1 MIIANIKSQQD
12 LQGKRNTQS
21 QLLDVSV
28 SNEAELEKRIKD
40 YKNPN
45 KPLAVAP
52 EYKTNSQLQ
61 SDRLAQ
67 EKQAIV
73 NMSELGFDY
82 NKSADLVAWLS
93 SSLINKLVEFN
104 ANFKGIKKELTET
117 TNPKLINLDFLK
129 NYLEKYFEDLDVNF
143 GRKFSTSSVQGISA
157 TSSIDELT
165 DLLPSPENVGGLRDR
180 FITFSTATREAKLV
194 PAKRALHEIRQSL
207 AELTI
212 PDEDV
217 RDLPERQRR
226 EYRERLKEGRDLEN
240 GFLREISV
248 YTEIASKCR
257 LVAILLQLYQA
268 IIPSTET
275 FLLLKTSLTQQ
286 ERADLIRRY
295 MGVLRG
301 LKILS
306 RSGVLE
312 LIDEAEQILSREEE
326 TFDVVALE
334 RLANKTVK
342 ALAFVSN
349 DNGVNQISKLQ
360 RDYEV
365 VLQQSGKIGD
375 LDKITRL
382 NEIREEEINRARQV
396 LRNFTN
402 EVEDEDQEFIT
413 DIRRGQKLVR
423 IRQSDPRDVGNTLM
437 MDLGT
442 ELMLR
447 DEAIAELGRDRAE
460 ALVQQARL
468 QHNQQ
473 HQAREAGVVGAI
485 QQGLAG
491 LRRVAPPAQKT
502 PAEALAEYKLLAQGY
517 YDDFITEIDNR
528 YRESG
533 DAGIVMMEQFL
544 FKDPTKLAIPRDRKP
559 VRKGRTND
567 DYYGL
572 LRGILKEWIR
582 LNRINRLRLDFD
594 FAQPTM
600 VADYYRNNGDKFAD
614 GKQTIK
620 GVGIANKLRKHFK
633 SDEADMRA
641 VAKALADHESEE
653 DEIEKKG
660 GLAFKHTRVKVGKGI
675 AVKETPSYKTFGKY
689 VIHMG
694 HLLDKNVAN
703 FKYPSLGSIPSI
715 KPLTISDD
723 YKEFLID
730 TLENQKP
737 NERLMSRLPTEEQRH
752 FEKVVQGAGLIDTFK
767 LKRNQGEMEK
777 KEANRFNLLRGEIL
791 AGNNNEKLMK
801 ELRGLILRFMNDG
814 RIQQKEGTSM
824 LVELSAL

>member
-21 QLLDVSV
+21 NLLDVAV

-180 FITFSTATREAKLV
+180 FIRFSSFTREQKLI
-194 PAKRALHEIRQSL
+194 PAKRALHEIRQAL
-207 AELTI
+207 AELII

-217 RDLPERQRR
+217 RNLPERQRR
-226 EYRERLKEGRDLEN
+226 EYRERLKEGRDIESGL
-240 GFLREISV
+240 LREISV
-248 YTEIASKCR
+248 YTEVASKCR
-257 LVAILLQLYQA
+257 LVNILLQLYQA
-268 IIPSTET
+268 IIPTTET
-275 FLLLKTSLTQQ
+275 FTLLKTSLTQQ

-312 LIDEAEQILSREEE
+312 LIDEAEQIISRDEDI
-326 TFDVVALE
+326 FDMVALE
-334 RLANKTVK
+334 RLANKTTK

-360 RDYEV
+360 RDYEI

-382 NEIREEEINRARQV
+382 NAIREEEIDRARAV
-396 LRNFTN
+396 LSDFTSR
-402 EVEDEDQEFIT
+402 VEDEDEEFIM
-413 DIRRGQKLVR
+413 DIRRGQKQVR
-423 IRQSDPRDVGNTLM
+423 IRQSDPRDVGNTTM

-460 ALVQQARL
+460 ALLEQQRF
-468 QHNQQ
+468 QNNQQ
-473 HQAREAGVVGAI
+473 HARREADVVEAL
-485 QQGLAG
+485 QQGIAG
-491 LRRVAPPAQKT
+491 LRRVAPPQQRT
-502 PAEALAEYKLLAQGY
+502 EADALEDYKKIATQY
-517 YDDFITEIDNR
+517 YADFVREIDSR

-533 DAGIVMMEQFL
+533 DSGIVMMEHFL
-544 FKDPTKLAIPRDRKP
+544 FKDPTKLAIPKEQKP
-559 VRKGRTND
+559 VRKGKTNE

-572 LRGILKEWIR
+572 LRDMLIKWIKK
-582 LNRINRLRLDFD
+582 NRIDKLRLDVD
-594 FAQPTM
+594 FAQPTR
-600 VADYYRNNGDKFAD
+600 VADYYRNDGTKFAD

-620 GVGIANKLRKHFK
+620 GVGLKQGKG
-633 SDEADMRA
+633 DMK
-641 VAKALADHESEE
+641 VIIEHEE
-653 DEIEKKG
+653 DHNEG
-660 GLAFKHTRVKVGKGI
+660 GALGFKHTRVKVGKGI
-675 AVKETPSYKTFGKY
+675 AVKETPSYKHFGKY

-737 NERLMSRLPTEEQRH
+737 NERLMSKLPTEEQRH
-752 FEKVVQGAGLIDTFK
+752 FEKVVAGAGLIDTFK
-767 LKRNQGEMEK
+767 LKRNQGEVEK

>member
-12 LQGKRNTQS
+12 LQGKRNIQQ
-21 QLLDVSV
+21 QLLDVAS
-28 SNEAELEKRIKD
+28 SNEAELEKRVKD

-52 EYKTNSQLQ
+52 EYKTNAQLQ
-61 SDRLAQ
+61 ADRLAQ

-143 GRKFSTSSVQGISA
+143 GRKFSSSSVQGISA
-157 TSSIDELT
+157 TSSVDELT

-180 FITFSTATREAKLV
+180 FIQLSAFTREQKLV
-194 PAKRALHEIRQSL
+194 PAKRALHEIRQAL
-207 AELTI
+207 AERII

-217 RDLPERQRR
+217 RILPERQRR
-226 EYRERLKEGRDLEN
+226 EYKEIIKEGRSIESGL
-240 GFLREISV
+240 LREIST
-248 YTEIASKCR
+248 YTEVASKCR
-257 LVAILLQLYQA
+257 LVSILLQLYQA
-268 IIPSTET
+268 IIPSAET

-312 LIDEAEQILSREEE
+312 LIDEAEMITSREE
-326 TFDVVALE
+326 TYDMVALE
-334 RLANKTVK
+334 RLANKTIK

-360 RDYEV
+360 RDYEI

-382 NEIREEEINRARQV
+382 NEIREGEIQRAREV
-396 LRNFTN
+396 LSNFTDR
-402 EVEDEDQEFIT
+402 VDDEDEEFIM
-413 DIRRGQKLVR
+413 DIRRGQKQVR
-423 IRQSDPRDVGNTLM
+423 IRQSDPRDVGNTSL

-447 DEAIAELGRDRAE
+447 DEAVAELGRDRAE
-460 ALVQQARL
+460 ALLEQQRL
-468 QHNQQ
+468 QNNQLHTQ
-473 HQAREAGVVGAI
+473 REAEIVGALRQGI
-485 QQGLAG
+485 QG
-491 LRRVAPPAQKT
+491 LRRVQPPQQRN
-502 PAEALAEYKLLAQGY
+502 PAEALEDYKKLASRY
-517 YDDFITEIDNR
+517 YSDFIREIDAR
-528 YRESG
+528 FAESG
-533 DAGIVMMEQFL
+533 DAGILMLEHFL
-544 FKDPTKLAIPRDRKP
+544 FDADKLGIPRNEKP
-559 VRKGRTND
+559 VRKGKSND
-567 DYYGL
+567 DYYEL
-572 LRGILKEWIR
+572 IKAILMRWIKR
-582 LNRINRLRLDFD
+582 NRIDNLRLDFD
-594 FAQPTM
+594 FAQPTI
-600 VADYYRNNGDKFAD
+600 VADYYRNNNTKYSD
-614 GKQTIK
+614 GRQTIK
-620 GVGIANKLRKHFK
+620 GVGMATKLRKHFK
-633 SDEADMRA
+633 KDEAELRA
-641 VAKALADHESEE
+641 VAKALEDHESEE
-653 DEIEKKG
+653 EKIDG
-660 GLAFKHTRVKVGKGI
+660 GALKFRHTRVKVGKGI
-675 AVKETPSYKTFGKY
+675 SVKQAPSYKTFGKY

-715 KPLTISDD
+715 KPLTISEE
-723 YKEFLID
+723 YKEFIID
-730 TLENQKP
+730 TLESGKP
-737 NERLMSRLPTEEQRH
+737 NERLMSKLPAEEQRH
-752 FEKVVQGAGLIDTFK
+752 FEKVVMGAGLIDTFK
-767 LKRNQGEMEK
+767 LKRNQGETEK
-777 KEANRFNLLRGEIL
+777 KEANRFNLLRGEVL
-791 AGNNNEKLMK
+791 AGNNNEKVMK
-801 ELRGLILRFMNDG
+801 ELRGLILRFMSDG